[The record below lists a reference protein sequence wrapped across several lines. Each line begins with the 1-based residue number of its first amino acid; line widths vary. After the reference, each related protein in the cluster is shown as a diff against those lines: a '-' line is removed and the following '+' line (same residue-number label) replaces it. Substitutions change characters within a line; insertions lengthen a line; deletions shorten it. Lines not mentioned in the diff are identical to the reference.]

1 MRTRRFI
8 LAAGLVALVATALLF
23 VGRTRSDAR
32 AGQETPQARLMRDAR
47 RQGARPVPVTIDKV
61 GSPST
66 GTTVLRGTWG
76 RGAGQ
81 FGHVREKEGNA
92 EGPMSLTIGPNGE
105 LLVLDQVN
113 ARVQRF
119 GRDGRFVGETAIG
132 PDTAQDLVPLPN
144 GGLAVVDRLGN
155 SEVLFYD
162 ASGKPTGTVPLVGGG
177 IEEGGGV
184 TGLFSDDSGV
194 HVEREHEEVFRIAS
208 LDGTPDPD
216 RPSNPGRPTRDG
228 RFFLAAHIA
237 DAASGRAIV
246 RAFDHNGNVAW
257 QRQLMFPRSILH
269 LVLLDSDRAGHV
281 FVGATLARED
291 QVTYDLT
298 DVATVVVRLGA
309 DDGTGLGNLTL
320 PASSEPEEVFR
331 EISVRDDGVLLQ
343 MLVVN
348 GGIEVRE
355 HRFP

>member
-1 MRTRRFI
+1 M
-8 LAAGLVALVATALLF
+8 
-23 VGRTRSDAR
+23 
-32 AGQETPQARLMRDAR
+32 
-47 RQGARPVPVTIDKV
+47 
-61 GSPST
+61 
-66 GTTVLRGTWG
+66 
-76 RGAGQ
+76 
-81 FGHVREKEGNA
+81 
-92 EGPMSLTIGPNGE
+92 
-105 LLVLDQVN
+105 N

-119 GRDGRFVGETAIG
+119 GPDGRFRGETAIG
-132 PDTAQDLVPLPN
+132 PDTAQDLVAL
-144 GGLAVVDRLGN
+144 GDGRMAVVDRLGN

-162 ASGKPTGTVPLVGGG
+162 ISGKLTGTVPLVGGG
-177 IEEGGGV
+177 IQEGGGV
-184 TGLFSDDSGV
+184 TGLFADGTGV
-194 HVEREHEEVFRIAS
+194 HVERENEEVFRVAG

-228 RFFLAAHIA
+228 RYFLSAHIA
-237 DAASGRAIV
+237 DAGSGRAIV
-246 RAFDHNGNVAW
+246 RAFDHDGNVVW
-257 QRQLMFPRSILH
+257 QRQLMFPRQILH

-281 FVGATLARED
+281 YVGATLARED
-291 QVTYDLT
+291 QATYDLT

-309 DDGTGLGNLTL
+309 DDGSGLGNLTL